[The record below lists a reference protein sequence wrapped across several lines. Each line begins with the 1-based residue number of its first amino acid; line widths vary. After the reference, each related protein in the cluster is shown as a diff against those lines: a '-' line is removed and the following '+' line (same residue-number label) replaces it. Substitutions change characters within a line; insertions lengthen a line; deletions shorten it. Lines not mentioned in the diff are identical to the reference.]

1 MSFKDSFER
10 WKCLAVADRVGE
22 RIPGFYSRVREGS
35 VAVPFA
41 TESRDAKNS
50 SVSGRAE
57 VSRRYINMN
66 QIRKIDRGS
75 TSNYLVAEATTL
87 IQDPLF
93 NGEPMEFFQQ
103 GCGGLISG

>member
-50 SVSGRAE
+50 SVQCLWCISVSG
-57 VSRRYINMN
+57 VPVHTRRL
-66 QIRKIDRGS
+66 R
-75 TSNYLVAEATTL
+75 
-87 IQDPLF
+87 P
-93 NGEPMEFFQQ
+93 
-103 GCGGLISG
+103 